1 MNPRP
6 LSSHEADSIEAVVD
20 LHQAHHRATTPLQ
33 RGIDGFIDWLGRPHI
48 VAGFVLAVV
57 AWTGGAAVISSGRFD
72 EPSYAWIELCATL
85 AALLI
90 AMLIL
95 ATQRRQDQLA
105 ERRAQL
111 TLQLALLADKKMAKM
126 IALLEEFRRDNPNV
140 ADRVDAE
147 SEDMAKPANPQ
158 EVLAA
163 IDARAKPAA

>member
-1 MNPRP
+1 MDSRQ

-20 LHQAHHRATTPLQ
+20 LHQAHHRATSPLQ
-33 RGIDGFIDWLGRPHI
+33 RGIDGFIDWLGRPHV
-48 VAGFVLAVV
+48 VAGFVLAVI
-57 AWTGGAAVISSGRFD
+57 AWTGGAAVMSSGRFD
-72 EPSYAWIELCATL
+72 EPSYAWLELCATL

-90 AMLIL
+90 AMMIL

-111 TLQLALLADKKMAKM
+111 TLQLALLADKKMAKT
-126 IALLEEFRRDNPNV
+126 IALIEELRRDNPDL

-147 SEDMAKPANPQ
+147 SDDMARPADPQ

-163 IDARAKPAA
+163 IDQRAKPAS